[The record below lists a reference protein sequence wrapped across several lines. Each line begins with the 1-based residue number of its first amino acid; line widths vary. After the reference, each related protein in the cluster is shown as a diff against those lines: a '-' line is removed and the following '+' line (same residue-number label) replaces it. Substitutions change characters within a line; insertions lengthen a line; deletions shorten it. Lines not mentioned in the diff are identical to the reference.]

1 MTAIL
6 TTDAARVGAAGD
18 TPDRY
23 AGKMAANTGTT
34 DTGTT
39 VGADTAVGYVSDK
52 EAIMRRLA
60 RIEGQVGGLRRMV
73 DSEAYC
79 VDVLTQVAA
88 VTKALEGVSLKLLA
102 DHTNHCVRDA
112 VAAGGSEAD
121 AKVDELLSAVERF
134 ARTR

>member
-6 TTDAARVGAAGD
+6 TTEAATPGGASD

-23 AGKMAANTGTT
+23 AGKMAANT
-34 DTGTT
+34 DTT
-39 VGADTAVGYVSDK
+39 VGTDTAVGYVTDK

-112 VAAGGSEAD
+112 VASGGPEAEE
-121 AKVDELLSAVERF
+121 KVDELLSAVERF

>member
-1 MTAIL
+1 MESGNGHA
-6 TTDAARVGAAGD
+6 
-18 TPDRY
+18 
-23 AGKMAANTGTT
+23 
-34 DTGTT
+34 
-39 VGADTAVGYVSDK
+39 GYVEDK
-52 EAIMRRLA
+52 EAVLRRLA

-73 DSEAYC
+73 EDEAYC

-112 VAAGGSEAD
+112 VSRGGPEAD
-121 AKVDELLSAVERF
+121 ERIEELMAAVERF

>member
-1 MTAIL
+1 M
-6 TTDAARVGAAGD
+6 
-18 TPDRY
+18 
-23 AGKMAANTGTT
+23 K
-34 DTGTT
+34 
-39 VGADTAVGYVSDK
+39 ADSQPAGYVDDK
-52 EAIMRRLA
+52 AAIMRRLA

-73 DSEAYC
+73 EDEAYC

-88 VTKALEGVSLKLLA
+88 VSRALEGVSLKLLA

-121 AKVDELLSAVERF
+121 AKVDELLAAVDRF